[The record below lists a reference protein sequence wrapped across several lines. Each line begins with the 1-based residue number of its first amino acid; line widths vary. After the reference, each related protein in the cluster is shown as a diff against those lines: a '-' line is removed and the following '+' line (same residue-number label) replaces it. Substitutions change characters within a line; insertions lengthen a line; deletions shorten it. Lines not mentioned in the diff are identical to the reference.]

1 MSIFLGEKFNFN
13 LARIYMK
20 VLGYILAIIILLGGV
35 SHFLMPEMFMPFIP
49 EFLPAELVNYVSG
62 LVEIIV
68 GFCYFIPS
76 YRNLSSLAIFVLMI
90 VFLPLH
96 VIDVFIE
103 NPAIGSKTAAYIRLP
118 IQFLLIYLAWKVFKF
133 NKK

>member
-1 MSIFLGEKFNFN
+1 
-13 LARIYMK
+13 MK
-20 VLGYILAIIILLGGV
+20 VLGYILAIIIVFGGV

-49 EFLPAELVNYVSG
+49 EFLPAELVNYASG
-62 LVEIIV
+62 LMEILV
-68 GFCYFIPS
+68 GLCYFVPS
-76 YRNLSSLAIFVLMI
+76 YRNLSSLAILILMM

-118 IQFLLIYLAWKVFKF
+118 IQFLLIFWAWKVLKF